1 MSADDEHAPGGGD
14 LVRASGPL
22 HRRRAHRESRART
35 PWRSAASGGEL
46 TPWRPRRALAIVG
59 VVAALAGAG
68 VADRV
73 VARAA
78 PRPVP
83 PMAALDATTVPAPA
97 SESSAWYCAG
107 GTGAQ
112 GGAPMSLVLTNA
124 TVHAV
129 TGRVTVIPALAADA
143 SASPWAGAAT
153 IAAVVP
159 AQGQLVLGPSQL
171 GSSSFL
177 AAAVVLDG
185 GGVSATQAVSSPLG
199 WSMAPCAATSAPNWY
214 FAHGATTQG
223 GGLVLALFNPGAT
236 DAAVN
241 VSLFSATAGFIAP
254 AAYQGIDVP
263 PGSLV
268 TENIGDH
275 AVDDKALATAVAALT
290 GSVVATELE
299 SVGTP
304 GSGGLSVTL
313 GTPATARQ
321 WAFAQNASVGGGHVV
336 FHVFD
341 PSTQPASVSVTIGL
355 TGGAAAE
362 PLTLNV
368 PAQSQA
374 ELDTGSQIR
383 IPASTPYSL
392 TFTAHGAGIVVARQV
407 SAPSGIAAPVPE
419 DGVQAGIPG
428 ANRRWLVPTVVSP
441 GTSAWALAVVDE
453 GPAPTVVHITMAG
466 GKAIAG
472 VHERKV
478 EPGVPLI
485 IGPTPGAPYGTEPLE
500 IGASQ
505 PVAVELDALPVAAPG
520 VVVVPAF
527 ALS

>member
-1 MSADDEHAPGGGD
+1 MPG
-14 LVRASGPL
+14 RSG
-22 HRRRAHRESRART
+22 T
-35 PWRSAASGGEL
+35 SGGAL
-46 TPWRPRRALAIVG
+46 TAWRPRRALAIVG
-59 VVAALAGAG
+59 VAAMLAGAG

-78 PRPVP
+78 PRSIA
-83 PMAALDATTVPAPA
+83 PMAALDATAVPAPT
-97 SESSAWYCAG
+97 SESSGWYCAG

-124 TVHAV
+124 TVHRV
-129 TGRVTVIPALAADA
+129 TGRVTVIPALSADA
-143 SASPWAGAAT
+143 SSSPWAGATT
-153 IAAVVP
+153 IAVTVP
-159 AQGQLVLGPSQL
+159 GAGQLVLGPSQL

-185 GGVSATQAVSSPLG
+185 GGVSAAQAVSSPLG
-199 WSMAPCAATSAPNWY
+199 WSMAPCAVTSAPNWY
-214 FAHGATTQG
+214 FAHGATSQG
-223 GGLVLALFNPGAT
+223 SGLILVLFNPGAT

-241 VSLFSATAGFIAP
+241 VSLFSATAGTIAP
-254 AAYQGIDVP
+254 VAYQGIDVP

-275 AVDDKALATAVAALT
+275 AVNDKALATAVSALT

-304 GSGGLSVTL
+304 GSGGLSLTL
-313 GTPATARQ
+313 GTPTPGRQ
-321 WAFAQNASVGGGHVV
+321 WAFAQNASIGGGHVV
-336 FHVFD
+336 FHLFD
-341 PSTQPASVSVTIGL
+341 PSAQPAAVSVAIGL

-368 PAQSQA
+368 PAEGQTA
-374 ELDTGSQIR
+374 LDTGTQIR

-407 SAPSGIAAPVPE
+407 SAPSGIAPPIPE
-419 DGVQAGIPG
+419 DGVQAGLAG
-428 ANRRWLVPTVVSP
+428 ASRRWLVATVVSP
-441 GTSAWALAVVDE
+441 GTQAWALAVVDE
-453 GPAPTVVHITMAG
+453 GPAPTVVHITAPG

-472 VHERKV
+472 VHQRRV

-485 IGPTPGAPYGTEPLE
+485 VGPTPGAPYGTEPLE
-500 IGASQ
+500 IEASQ

-527 ALS
+527 AFS